1 MESQWSQHRSQWLL
15 PDSQIVRD
23 QNPASQSLSK
33 GAVLGS
39 EALRIGEETGVGHR
53 SSNNATSSNNDGN
66 LSEAKLDGSAAGNS
80 TKMDG
85 VQLANRMDNGDG
97 AIISEGEEIEA
108 LEDEPPD
115 DKEANGKSVDET
127 EAFSDEGGNGDY
139 DCDSDVGQ
147 GPFSSSTYY
156 GSSLS
161 PPSRVAS
168 DAALAVDLTTAAA
181 RPLPLFDELD
191 PSVDTRL
198 LLLRHFPP
206 GAHVPV
212 RARVAFRLAAFR
224 RSVRALLG
232 ELAWGRGSSFARE
245 IGCVVLAWFV
255 ILSFEPFRPESEQTS
270 AIFNVIFEA
279 CSAFGNVGLSLG
291 SLKHPFCSFSADLKL
306 QSQFV
311 LLLLM
316 VAGRAREFPR
326 EVDGALRL
334 APSGLVAASFLKPGA
349 VVRRAH

>member
-15 PDSQIVRD
+15 PDSKIIRD
-23 QNPASQSLSK
+23 QNPASQSSSK

-39 EALRIGEETGVGHR
+39 GALRIGEETGVGHQ
-53 SSNNATSSNNDGN
+53 STSNATSSNNDGN
-66 LSEAKLDGSAAGNS
+66 LGEAKLDGSAVGNS

-85 VQLANRMDNGDG
+85 LQLATLMDKNGDG
-97 AIISEGEEIEA
+97 AIISEGEQIEA
-108 LEDEPPD
+108 LEDEPLD
-115 DKEANGKSVDET
+115 DKEANGKSENET
-127 EAFSDEGGNGDY
+127 EAFSDEGGNCDY
-139 DCDSDVGQ
+139 DYNSDVGQ
-147 GPFSSSTYY
+147 GPASSMYCA
-156 GSSLS
+156 SSLS
-161 PPSRVAS
+161 LPSRPAS
-168 DAALAVDLTTAAA
+168 NPAAADLTTTT
-181 RPLPLFDELD
+181 PLFDELD

-212 RARVAFRLAAFR
+212 RARVEFRLTAFK
-224 RSVRALLG
+224 RSVRALVG
-232 ELAWGRGSSFARE
+232 ELAWGSGSSFARE
-245 IGCVVLAWFV
+245 VGCVVLAWFV

>member
-23 QNPASQSLSK
+23 QNPASQSSSK

-80 TKMDG
+80 TKKMDG

-115 DKEANGKSVDET
+115 DKEAKGKSVDET

-139 DCDSDVGQ
+139 DGDSDVGQ

-161 PPSRVAS
+161 PPSRS
-168 DAALAVDLTTAAA
+168 T
-181 RPLPLFDELD
+181 
-191 PSVDTRL
+191 
-198 LLLRHFPP
+198 
-206 GAHVPV
+206 
-212 RARVAFRLAAFR
+212 
-224 RSVRALLG
+224 
-232 ELAWGRGSSFARE
+232 GR
-245 IGCVVLAWFV
+245 
-255 ILSFEPFRPESEQTS
+255 
-270 AIFNVIFEA
+270 
-279 CSAFGNVGLSLG
+279 
-291 SLKHPFCSFSADLKL
+291 
-306 QSQFV
+306 
-311 LLLLM
+311 
-316 VAGRAREFPR
+316 
-326 EVDGALRL
+326 
-334 APSGLVAASFLKPGA
+334 
-349 VVRRAH
+349 